1 MVEIFMSL
9 NKHDLD
15 TFRRAKRQRAQ
26 KIDLLIILLF
36 LLLAIFLT
44 LDRPLPR
51 PGAPAFHKV
60 EKKRIEQG
68 NVVSPVVARAPQ

>member
-1 MVEIFMSL
+1 MSL

-36 LLLAIFLT
+36 LLLAIFVT
-44 LDRPLPR
+44 LDHPPPR
-51 PGAPAFHKV
+51 PGAPAFHKA
-60 EKKRIEQG
+60 ETTRTEQG
-68 NVVSPVVARAPQ
+68 NVSPPPVVARAPH